1 MSQYYL
7 AIDPGAK
14 GAFAAEIHG
23 GIPIVKSLSDPPTS
37 EDFTGYLWTN
47 TTAVIEDI
55 PMGGWG
61 PIPQST
67 VAKLHQGYGRLLGI
81 LEVRGIRTI
90 KVKPQEWQKA
100 CGAGTKKYHGKD
112 WKKHLA
118 QIAKERF
125 PCVEFKVEQADSLLI
140 LDYAIRAKL

>member
-1 MSQYYL
+1 MIRYI

-14 GAFAAEIHG
+14 GAIAYKYDGSFQVA
-23 GIPIVKSLSDPPTS
+23 VQSLSDPPS
-37 EDFTGYLWTN
+37 MEDFASFSASQHTV
-47 TTAVIEDI
+47 VIEDI

-67 VAKLHQGYGRLLGI
+67 VAKLHQGYGRILGI
-81 LEVRGIRTI
+81 LEVRGFRVVR
-90 KVKPQEWQKA
+90 VKPQEWQKS
-100 CGAGTKKYHGKD
+100 CGAGTKKYHGKN

-125 PCVEFKVEQADSLLI
+125 PSCDFKVDQADALLI
-140 LDYAIRAKL
+140 LDHAIRNNL

>member
-1 MSQYYL
+1 MNRYI

-14 GAFAAEIHG
+14 GALVWEMDGTRHVG
-23 GIPIVKSLSDPPTS
+23 VHTLSDPPCLC
-37 EDFTGYLWTN
+37 DFQELSAAKYTV
-47 TTAVIEDI
+47 VIEEI

-81 LEVRGIRTI
+81 IEVCGFRLIR
-90 KVKPQEWQKA
+90 VRPQDWQKS
-100 CGAGTKKYHGKD
+100 CGAGAKRDHGKD

-118 QIAKERF
+118 RLARERF
-125 PCVEFKVEQADSLLI
+125 PSVDFKVDHADALLI
-140 LDYAIRAKL
+140 LDHAIRNNL